1 MILNKKPIIGFSCGD
16 INGIGPEIIIKTLS
30 DNRILEHCVPVIFG
44 SSKVMNYYRKIMGEQ
59 HFSFFQTKDI
69 DTINHKQ
76 INIINCWDEEIN
88 ITPGVLNDVGGKYA
102 VIALNAAVQALKNKA
117 IDALV
122 TAPIHK
128 SNVLSDAF
136 KHTGHT
142 PYLQEAFGAD
152 DVLMMMCSDVM
163 KVALVTE
170 HVPIHEVAQNIT
182 KDKIIGKLRLLN
194 KTLQRDFDI
203 QRPKI
208 AVLALNPHSGDGG
221 LIGNEEKEI
230 IIPAVRVIREEG
242 ILAFGT
248 FSADAFF
255 AQAYYKQFDAVL
267 AMYHDQGLIP
277 FKSISDGGVN
287 FTAGLSVVRTSP
299 DHGVA
304 FDIAGKNTADSSP
317 TLQSLFLSIDILKN
331 RFEYDDCRSNPM
343 KRKTKDVIGRVVDE
357 AIEE

>member
-1 MILNKKPIIGFSCGD
+1 MILHKKPIIGFSCGD
-16 INGIGPEIIIKTLS
+16 INGIGPETIIKTLH

-44 SSKVMNYYRKIMGEQ
+44 SSKVFNFYRKSMSEQ
-59 HFSFFQTKDI
+59 HFNFFQTKDI
-69 DTINHKQ
+69 TTINHKQ
-76 INIINCWDEEIN
+76 INIINCWDEEVN
-88 ITPGVLNDVGGKYA
+88 ITPGALTADGGKYA
-102 VIALNAAVQALKNKA
+102 IIALNAAVEALKTKA

-128 SNVLSDAF
+128 SNVLSENF

-142 PYLQEAFGAD
+142 PYLQEAFGAPE
-152 DVLMMMCSDVM
+152 VLMMMCSEVM

-170 HVPIHEVAQNIT
+170 HVPILEVAKHIT
-182 KDKIIGKLRLLN
+182 KEKIVSKLRLLN
-194 KTLQRDFDI
+194 RTLQRDFDI

-230 IIPAVRVIREEG
+230 IIPAVRTIRDEG

-255 AQAYYKQFDAVL
+255 AQGYYKQFDAVL

-287 FTAGLSVVRTSP
+287 YTAGLTAVRTSP

-304 FDIAGKNTADSSP
+304 FDIAGKNEADSSP
-317 TLQSLFLSIDILKN
+317 TLQSLFLAIDVLKN
-331 RFEYDDCRSNPM
+331 RFEYDDCRSNPI
-343 KRKTKDVIGRVVDE
+343 KRKTKDVLGKVVDE